1 MRFRDR
7 LANGEFVITCEAGP
21 PKGADVGP
29 ALEAVRR
36 LAPYVH
42 AFNVTDLQ
50 SSVLRMS
57 SWALCALIVRE
68 GHEPIL
74 QMTCR
79 DRNRLALQADL
90 LGAWALGIENVL
102 ALTGDYPTL
111 GDHPDAMPVF
121 DLDSV
126 QLIAAVAALNSGR
139 DLAGNELEGRTDFLV
154 GAVVNATADPLEP
167 HLAKLR
173 LKVEVGARF
182 IQTQAVYDPGAFV
195 RFAREAEGLGV
206 PILAGIIP
214 LKSARMAR
222 FMDEHIAGIR
232 VPGEIIREMEGA
244 KTPEERRKR
253 SVEICARIIREVK
266 PYCQGIHLMPM
277 GWEDL
282 VPEILELAGITPVT
296 GGG

>member
-7 LANGEFVITCEAGP
+7 LAKGEFVITCEAGP
-21 PKGADVGP
+21 PKGTDVGP

-57 SWALCALIVRE
+57 SWALCALIKRE
-68 GHEPIL
+68 GYEPIL

-111 GDHPDAMPVF
+111 GDHPDALPVF

-126 QLIAAVAALNSGR
+126 QLIAAVAALNSGK
-139 DLAGNELEGRTDFLV
+139 DLAGNELEGKTDFLV

-173 LKVEVGARF
+173 LKVELGAKF
-182 IQTQAVYDPGAFV
+182 VQTQAVYDPEAFV
-195 RFAREAEGLGV
+195 RFARAAEGLGV
-206 PILAGIIP
+206 PIIAGLIP
-214 LKSARMAR
+214 LKSAGMAR
-222 FMDEHIAGIR
+222 FMNEHIAGVN
-232 VPGEIIREMEGA
+232 VPEPLIAEIERA
-244 KTPEERRKR
+244 KTKEERKEV
-253 SVEICARIIREVK
+253 STEICARIIRAVK
-266 PYCQGIHLMPM
+266 PYCHGIHLMPM
-277 GWEDL
+277 GWEDV
-282 VPEILELAGITPVT
+282 VPGILELAGINP
-296 GGG
+296 

>member
-1 MRFRDR
+1 M
-7 LANGEFVITCEAGP
+7 VTCEAAP
-21 PKGADVGP
+21 PKGTNVGP
-29 ALEAVRR
+29 ALEEVRR

-57 SWALCALIVRE
+57 SWALCALIKQA
-68 GHEPIL
+68 GYEPVV

-111 GDHPDAMPVF
+111 GDHPGARPVF

-126 QLIAAVAALNSGR
+126 QLIAAVQSLNEGK
-139 DLAGNELEGRTDFLV
+139 DLAGNELKGKTDFFA
-154 GAVVNATADPLEP
+154 GAVVNPGVEPLGP
-167 HLAKLR
+167 HLLKMR
-173 LKVEVGARF
+173 LKVKMGAKF
-182 IQTQAVYDPGAFV
+182 FQTQAVYDPDAFLKFV
-195 RFAREAEGLGV
+195 REVEDLKV

-222 FMDEHIAGIR
+222 FMNENIAGIN
-232 VPGEIIREMEGA
+232 VPEAVIAEMERA
-244 KTPEERRKR
+244 KTKEDRRKV
-253 SVEICARIIREVK
+253 SVEICARIIRAVK

-277 GWEDL
+277 GWEAL
-282 VPEILELAGITPVT
+282 VPDILELAGIAP
-296 GGG
+296 

>member
-1 MRFRDR
+1 MRLRER
-7 LANGEFVITCEAGP
+7 LANGEFVVTCEAAP
-21 PKGADVGP
+21 PKGTEVGP
-29 ALEAVRR
+29 ALEEVRK

-68 GHEPIL
+68 GFEPVVQL
-74 QMTCR
+74 TCR

-111 GDHPDAMPVF
+111 GDHPGARPVF

-126 QLIAAVAALNSGR
+126 QLIAAIQALNSGR
-139 DLAGNELEGRTDFLV
+139 DLAGNELTGSTGFFV
-154 GAVVNATADPLEP
+154 GAVVNPGVEPLAP
-167 HLAKLR
+167 HLLKMR
-173 LKVEVGARF
+173 LKVTMGAQF
-182 IQTQAVYDPGAFV
+182 FQTQAVYDPERFV
-195 RFAREAEGLGV
+195 VFIAQAETLGR

-222 FMDEHIAGIR
+222 FMNEHIAGIS
-232 VPGEIIREMEGA
+232 VPQEVIREMERA
-244 KTPEERRKR
+244 KTKEDRKKR

-282 VPEILELAGITPVT
+282 VPDILELAGITP
-296 GGG
+296 

>member
-1 MRFRDR
+1 M
-7 LANGEFVITCEAGP
+7 ANGEFVVTCEAAP
-21 PKGADVGP
+21 PKGTEVGP
-29 ALEAVRR
+29 ALEEVRK

-68 GHEPIL
+68 GFEPVVQL
-74 QMTCR
+74 TCR

-111 GDHPDAMPVF
+111 GDHPGARPVF

-126 QLIAAVAALNSGR
+126 QLIAAIQALNSGR
-139 DLAGNELEGRTDFLV
+139 DLAGNELTGSTGFFV
-154 GAVVNATADPLEP
+154 GAVVNPGVEPLAP
-167 HLAKLR
+167 HLLKMR
-173 LKVEVGARF
+173 LKVNMGAQF
-182 IQTQAVYDPGAFV
+182 FQTQAVYDPERFV
-195 RFAREAEGLGV
+195 VFIAQAETLGR

-222 FMDEHIAGIR
+222 FMNEHIAGIS
-232 VPGEIIREMEGA
+232 VPQEVIREMERA
-244 KTPEERRKR
+244 KTKEDRRKR

-282 VPEILELAGITPVT
+282 VPDILELAGITP
-296 GGG
+296 

>member
-1 MRFRDR
+1 MGLRER
-7 LANGEFVITCEAGP
+7 LANGEFVVTCEAAP
-21 PKGADVGP
+21 PKGTEVGP
-29 ALEAVRR
+29 ALEEVRK

-68 GHEPIL
+68 GFEPVVQL
-74 QMTCR
+74 TCR

-111 GDHPDAMPVF
+111 GDHPGARPVF

-126 QLIAAVAALNSGR
+126 QLIAAIQALNSGR
-139 DLAGNELEGRTDFLV
+139 DLAGNELTGSTGFFV
-154 GAVVNATADPLEP
+154 GAVVNPGVEPLAP
-167 HLAKLR
+167 HLLKMR
-173 LKVEVGARF
+173 LKVNMGAQF
-182 IQTQAVYDPGAFV
+182 FQTQAVYDPE
-195 RFAREAEGLGV
+195 RFMVFIAQAETLGR

-222 FMDEHIAGIR
+222 FMNEHIAGIS
-232 VPGEIIREMEGA
+232 VPQEVIREMERA
-244 KTPEERRKR
+244 KTKEDRRKR

-282 VPEILELAGITPVT
+282 VPDILELAGITP
-296 GGG
+296 

>member
-1 MRFRDR
+1 M
-7 LANGEFVITCEAGP
+7 ANGEFVVTCEAAP
-21 PKGADVGP
+21 PKGTEVGP
-29 ALEAVRR
+29 ALEEVRK

-68 GHEPIL
+68 GFEPVVQL
-74 QMTCR
+74 TCR

-111 GDHPDAMPVF
+111 GDHPGARPVF

-126 QLIAAVAALNSGR
+126 QLIAAIQALNSGR
-139 DLAGNELEGRTDFLV
+139 DLAGNELTGSTGFFV
-154 GAVVNATADPLEP
+154 GAVVNPGVEPLAP
-167 HLAKLR
+167 HLLKMR
-173 LKVEVGARF
+173 LKVNMGAQF
-182 IQTQAVYDPGAFV
+182 FQTQAVYDPE
-195 RFAREAEGLGV
+195 RFMVFIAQAETLGR

-222 FMDEHIAGIR
+222 FMNEHIAGIS
-232 VPGEIIREMEGA
+232 VPQEVIREMERA
-244 KTPEERRKR
+244 KTKEDRRKR

-282 VPEILELAGITPVT
+282 VPDILELAGITP
-296 GGG
+296 

>member
-1 MRFRDR
+1 MRLRER
-7 LANGEFVITCEAGP
+7 LANGEFVVTCEAAP
-21 PKGADVGP
+21 PKGTEVGP
-29 ALEAVRR
+29 ALEEVRK

-68 GHEPIL
+68 GFEPVVQL
-74 QMTCR
+74 TCR

-111 GDHPDAMPVF
+111 GDHPGARPVF

-126 QLIAAVAALNSGR
+126 QLIAAIQALNSGR
-139 DLAGNELEGRTDFLV
+139 DLAGNELTGSTGFFV
-154 GAVVNATADPLEP
+154 GAVVNPGVEPLAP
-167 HLAKLR
+167 HLLKMR
-173 LKVEVGARF
+173 LKVNMGAQF
-182 IQTQAVYDPGAFV
+182 FQTQAVYDPE
-195 RFAREAEGLGV
+195 RFMVFIAQAETLGR

-222 FMDEHIAGIR
+222 FMNEHIAGIS
-232 VPGEIIREMEGA
+232 VPQEVIREMERA
-244 KTPEERRKR
+244 KTKEDRRKR

-282 VPEILELAGITPVT
+282 VPDILELAGITP
-296 GGG
+296 

>member
-1 MRFRDR
+1 MSLRQR
-7 LANGEFVITCEAGP
+7 LTQGEFVITCEAAP
-21 PKGADVGP
+21 PKGTGVEK
-29 ALEAVRR
+29 ALEEVKK
-36 LAPYVH
+36 LASYVH

-57 SWALCALIVRE
+57 SWALCALIKQV
-68 GHEPIL
+68 GYEPIV

-111 GDHPDAMPVF
+111 GDHPGARPVF

-126 QLIAAVAALNSGR
+126 QLIATIRELNSGR
-139 DLAGNELEGRTDFLV
+139 DLAGSELEGGTDFFV
-154 GAVVNATADPLEP
+154 GAVVNPGVEPLGP
-167 HLAKLR
+167 HVAKMR
-173 LKVEVGARF
+173 LKVQMGAQF
-182 IQTQAVYDPGAFV
+182 FQTQAVYDPQAFLG
-195 RFAREAEGLGV
+195 FIREVEDLGV

-222 FMDEHIAGIR
+222 FMNENIAGIN
-232 VPGEIIREMEGA
+232 VPEVVIAEMERA
-244 KTPEERRKR
+244 KTKEERKKV
-253 SVEICARIIREVK
+253 SVEICARIIREVR

-277 GWEDL
+277 GWEHC
-282 VPEILELAGITPVT
+282 VPDILELAGI
-296 GGG
+296 